1 MSIYTYENRAVAEVR
16 VAMKSQKK
24 WVYTFREGSRE
35 MRQLLGGK
43 GANLAEMYNLEIVVP
58 AGFIITT
65 EACLEFLKNGG
76 KLPDGLK
83 EQVIE
88 KMRWLER
95 QTGKKFGDPSSPL
108 LVSVRSGAAVSM
120 PGMMDSVLNLGLN
133 DDVVKA
139 LGALTDDERF
149 VYDAYRRLITMFSDV
164 VMRLDR
170 KKFDGVFETA
180 KDEEGVERDSEVSAN
195 SLKGVVEKQ
204 KELYRSLTGSDF
216 PSEAR
221 KQLITAIKAVFNS
234 WNTRRARTYR
244 KLQGIPHDMG
254 TACSVQTMVFGNL
267 GRDSASGVLFTRNP
281 ANGDKKMYGE
291 FLFNA
296 QGEDVV
302 AGLTT
307 PLSIQD
313 LRKEYSEIYR
323 QLSEISDR
331 LERHYRDMQD
341 IEFTMERNKLF
352 ILQTRTGKRTPAA
365 AVKMA
370 VDMVEEQLIDREEAL
385 MRVNPDQIEKLL
397 HKQIDPKASKTVLAK
412 GLPASPGAAVGAVV
426 FDPDRA
432 EQLAKDGERVILV
445 RPETTPEDIHGIAA
459 SQGILTSRG
468 GMTSH
473 AAIVARGIG
482 KPAVVGCEAISIDLK
497 SRWFT
502 VNGVSVSEGET
513 ITLDG
518 LMGEV
523 IRGEVS
529 LIEPEVGSGL
539 GTILGWADEVKRL
552 GVMANADTK
561 ADAEKALELGA
572 EGIGLARTEH
582 MFLGIDRVRVV
593 REMILARDVENRR
606 QALEKLLPLQVE
618 DFKDLLRVMDGR
630 PVQIRLLDP
639 PLHEFLPNLETLLEE
654 IHELERTSSD
664 LGKLREKRELLKS
677 VRRMRE
683 ANPMLGF
690 RVCRLGIVYP
700 EIYETQS
707 RAVFLAASE
716 LKKQGLDPKPEI
728 MIPGT
733 IHRTELTYLK
743 KLVDRAAD
751 QVREETGVEVAYRY
765 GTMIEMPRAA
775 LTADEIAK
783 TVDFFS
789 FGTNDLTQTTLGL
802 SRDDSQG
809 TFLPIYIE
817 KGIMRNDP
825 FRTLD
830 LDGVGKLIEMAVD
843 SGRLGNP
850 ALKVGICGEHGG
862 DPDSI
867 TFLHRAG
874 LDTVSCSPFRVPV
887 ARLAAAQA
895 QIDEMRGT
903 EELSRFKAIQEI

>member
-1 MSIYTYENRAVAEVR
+1 
-16 VAMKSQKK
+16 
-24 WVYTFREGSRE
+24 
-35 MRQLLGGK
+35 
-43 GANLAEMYNLEIVVP
+43 VV
-58 AGFIITT
+58 
-65 EACLEFLKNGG
+65 
-76 KLPDGLK
+76 
-83 EQVIE
+83 
-88 KMRWLER
+88 
-95 QTGKKFGDPSSPL
+95 
-108 LVSVRSGAAVSM
+108 AAVSM

-133 DDVVKA
+133 DDVAGILVR
-139 LGALTDDERF
+139 LTDDERF

-164 VMRLDR
+164 VMHLDR
-170 KKFDGVFETA
+170 NKFDGVFETA
-180 KDEEGVERDSEVSAN
+180 KEEEGVERDSEVSAE
-195 SLKGVVEKQ
+195 SLKGVIRRQ
-204 KELYRSLTGSDF
+204 KELYRSLTDSDF
-216 PSEAR
+216 PSEAGE
-221 KQLITAIKAVFNS
+221 QLITAIRAVFNS

-244 KLQGIPHDMG
+244 DLQELPHDMG

-267 GRDSASGVLFTRNP
+267 GGDSASGVLFTRNP
-281 ANGDKKMYGE
+281 ANGDDEMYGE
-291 FLFNA
+291 LLFNA

-302 AGLTT
+302 AGLRT
-307 PLSIQD
+307 PLGVED
-313 LRKEYSEIYR
+313 LRREHSEIYR

-341 IEFTMERNKLF
+341 IEFTIERKKLF

-370 VDMVEEQLIDREEAL
+370 VDMVGEELIDREEAL
-385 MRVNPDQIEKLL
+385 MRVNPEQIEKLL
-397 HKQIDPKASKTVLAK
+397 HKQVDPEASKIILAK

-426 FDPDRA
+426 FEPDRA
-432 EQLAKDGERVILV
+432 EELARDGERVILV

-482 KPAVVGCEAISIDLK
+482 KPAVVGCEAITIDLE
-497 SRWFT
+497 SRRFT
-502 VNGVSVSEGET
+502 VDGVTVSGGET

-529 LIEPEVGSGL
+529 LIEPEVGREL
-539 GTILGWADEVKRL
+539 ATLLEWADEVRRL

-582 MFLGIDRVRVV
+582 MFLGLDRVRVV
-593 REMILARDVENRR
+593 REMILARSVEGRKL
-606 QALEKLLPLQVE
+606 ALEKLLPLQVA

-639 PLHEFLPNLETLLEE
+639 PLHEFLPNVEALLEE
-654 IHELERTSSD
+654 VHELERTSSD
-664 LGKLREKRELLKS
+664 AAKLREKRELLKS

-700 EIYETQS
+700 EIYETQA

-716 LKKQGLDPKPEI
+716 LKEQGLNPKPEI

-733 IHRTELTYLK
+733 IDRTELTYLK
-743 KLVDRAAD
+743 AVVDRVAD
-751 QVREETGVEVAYRY
+751 EVREETGVDAAYRY

-775 LTADEIAK
+775 LTAGDLAK
-783 TVDFFS
+783 AVDFFS

-817 KGIMRNDP
+817 KGIISKDP

-830 LDGVGKLIEMAVD
+830 LDGVGRLIELAVD

-867 TFLHRAG
+867 AFLHKAG

-895 QIDEMRGT
+895 HINEMRGT
-903 EELSRFKAIQEI
+903 EELSRLKAIQEI

>member
-43 GANLAEMYNLEIVVP
+43 GANLAEMYNLKIVVP
-58 AGFIITT
+58 PGFIITT

-775 LTADEIAK
+775 LTAGEIAK

-817 KGIMRNDP
+817 KGIMRKDP